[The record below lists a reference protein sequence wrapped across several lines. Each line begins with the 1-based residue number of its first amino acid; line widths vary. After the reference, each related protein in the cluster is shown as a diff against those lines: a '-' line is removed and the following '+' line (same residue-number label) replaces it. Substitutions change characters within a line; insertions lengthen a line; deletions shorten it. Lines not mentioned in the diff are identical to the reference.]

1 MRGLVVGEDTLNRNL
16 FRAALELLSIPC
28 AAAASIGQGR
38 SALSATHADLVV
50 VVEHENHGDGLDWVR
65 ELRQHGWGGRVV
77 YAASLVSD
85 PHLDEL
91 ANSLQVPTVM
101 LEPYELT
108 EVVQHL
114 QSTLVDAVRGAVN
127 DEGQYPQ
134 AWSGTLARVRE
145 EFGQTLASE
154 VDDVV
159 ADVEGGVTGASPS
172 VRATVGGSWR
182 LLARRCADMRFTVV
196 AELLQMSAEALCAD
210 AAVMDTARLESACVL
225 MHTWAHAWG
234 PRRASVSPSPRQAG
248 TALCVSA
255 DRALLVALADW
266 FDLHGLDM
274 INAGSMV
281 AARALAR
288 TTSIEYALI
297 ADDLP
302 DDGAQRLVELL
313 HGQES
318 TSTAPIGLI
327 AEDTEA
333 AADLERALRHERL
346 SGVITLPLQHGDLAA
361 LVRRLSHSET
371 TPAVRVLVLSAD
383 PTFLAEAG
391 EALTRASCEVAQVLD
406 PMTLDAQVLAFEPH
420 VVVSDVLLPGMS
432 GLDVCRRLHAGIQ
445 RSSLPVLLAVE
456 HDSAPLQIAMA
467 RAGVFGTVM
476 RPVRPDE
483 IVAKVLAANDRV
495 SEIEDRDPTTGTL
508 RRNAFHRR
516 LRDLMRRSAP
526 DVAVGLIDLDYF
538 HDVNHMYGFDAGDK
552 VLVGLVACVR
562 QAFDEEALV
571 GRWGSDRIVVAL
583 ARETR
588 TGAQARLTSALST
601 FGSLVFSGK
610 GGARFRVSAQVGVAA
625 SGRHMCGADEL
636 MLEAEDALTA
646 VKEHRAA
653 S

>member
-38 SALSATHADLVV
+38 IALSATHADLVV

-65 ELRQHGWGGRVV
+65 ELRQHGWSGRVV

-145 EFGQTLASE
+145 QFGQTLASE

-159 ADVEGGVTGASPS
+159 ADVEGGVTGAGPS

-182 LLARRCADMRFTVV
+182 LLASRCTDMRFTVV

-288 TTSIEYALI
+288 TTPIAYALI

-302 DDGAQRLVELL
+302 DDGAQRLVEFL
-313 HGQES
+313 HRQES

-327 AEDTEA
+327 AEDTES
-333 AADLERALRHERL
+333 ADELERAVRHERL
-346 SGVITLPLQHGDLAA
+346 SGVITLPLQDRDLAA
-361 LVRRLSHSET
+361 LVRRLTHSDT
-371 TPAVRVLVLSAD
+371 TPAVRVLLLSAD

-391 EALTRASCEVAQVLD
+391 EALTRASCEIAQAMD
-406 PMTLDAQVLAFEPH
+406 SATLDAQVLAFEPH

-432 GLDVCRRLHAGIQ
+432 GLDVCRRLRAGIQ

-495 SEIEDRDPTTGTL
+495 SEIEDQDPTTGTL

-516 LRDLMRRSAP
+516 LHDLMRRSAP

-538 HDVNHMYGFDAGDK
+538 HDVNHMYGFDAGDQ
-552 VLVGLVACVR
+552 VLVALVACVR
-562 QAFDEEALV
+562 QAFEEGAIV
-571 GRWGSDRIVVAL
+571 GRWGSDRIVVAMV
-583 ARETR
+583 RETR

-610 GGARFRVSAQVGVAA
+610 GSARFRVSAQVGVAA
-625 SGRHMCGADEL
+625 SGRHMCGADDL

-646 VKEHRAA
+646 VKKHRAA